1 MHSKRSTSTKIVSST
16 LRALHSLFLSLCAD
30 GFPKFSSIAIA
41 LGALYMTVL
50 AIELFGVTAAIMVSL
65 RLLLCLSR
73 ARLTQGSQN
82 KLLLIRI
89 YSFLSALSALI
100 VIAAAFTRVVIHF
113 VFKVRVTN
121 TTLFIAHLPFRRT
134 TSSRNARNWPR
145 DRML

>member
-1 MHSKRSTSTKIVSST
+1 
-16 LRALHSLFLSLCAD
+16 
-30 GFPKFSSIAIA
+30 
-41 LGALYMTVL
+41 MTVL

-65 RLLLCLSR
+65 RLLLFLSR

-113 VFKVRVTN
+113 VFKVR
-121 TTLFIAHLPFRRT
+121 
-134 TSSRNARNWPR
+134 
-145 DRML
+145 M